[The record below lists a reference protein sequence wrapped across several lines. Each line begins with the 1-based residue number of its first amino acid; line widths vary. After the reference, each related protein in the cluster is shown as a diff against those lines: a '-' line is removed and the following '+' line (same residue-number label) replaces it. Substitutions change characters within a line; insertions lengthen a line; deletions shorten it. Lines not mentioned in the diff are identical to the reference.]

1 MEEIALHR
9 NNLPLLFLHLGV
21 ALTGDV
27 GGQVAWSSR
36 RSLDL
41 ARFVSG
47 DWRSALS
54 WVTVALVAA
63 VMSGI
68 LQLGVR
74 MTAGGSVFLLRLS
87 LKKMTVLGSGDH
99 GEDPRPTC
107 HKVSGSSSTST
118 RFIGSKSII
127 ECDGA
132 LPDLGVVVVRLF
144 FQRYHGGGGVRWTM
158 FRRDTGFSKGE
169 LVVLLLVSFLVQS
182 CLMQI
187 FVLCGDH
194 MCNLCKQ
201 IV

>member
-1 MEEIALHR
+1 
-9 NNLPLLFLHLGV
+9 
-21 ALTGDV
+21 
-27 GGQVAWSSR
+27 VAWSSR
-36 RSLDL
+36 RSSDL
-41 ARFVSG
+41 VRFVSG
-47 DWRSALS
+47 GWRSALS
-54 WVTVALVAA
+54 RVTVALVAA
-63 VMSGI
+63 VMSGV

-74 MTAGGSVFLLRLS
+74 MTAGGSVCLLRLS
-87 LKKMTVLGSGDH
+87 LEMMTVLGSGDH

-107 HKVSGSSSTST
+107 HKVSGSSFATT
-118 RFIGSKSII
+118 QFIGSKSII

-132 LPDLGVVVVRLF
+132 LPDLGVAVVRLF
-144 FQRYHGGGGVRWTM
+144 FRRYHGDGGGRWTM
-158 FRRDTGFSKGE
+158 FRRGTGFSKGE

>member
-1 MEEIALHR
+1 MEETVPR
-9 NNLPLLFLHLGV
+9 WNNLPLIFLHLGV
-21 ALTGDV
+21 APTGGV

-41 ARFVSG
+41 VRFVSG
-47 DWRSALS
+47 GWRSALS
-54 WVTVALVAA
+54 RVTVALAAA
-63 VMSGI
+63 VMCGV
-68 LQLGVR
+68 LQLDVR
-74 MTAGGSVFLLRLS
+74 MTACGGVRLLRLS
-87 LKKMTVLGSGDH
+87 LGKMAALGFGDH
-99 GEDPRPTC
+99 REDPRPTC
-107 HKVSGSSSTST
+107 HKVSGSSSATT

-182 CLMQI
+182 CLMQM

>member
-1 MEEIALHR
+1 MEEIASRR

-36 RSLDL
+36 RSSDL
-41 ARFVSG
+41 VRFVSG
-47 DWRSALS
+47 GWRSALS
-54 WVTVALVAA
+54 RVTVVLAAA
-63 VMSGI
+63 VMFGV

-74 MTAGGSVFLLRLS
+74 MTAGGSVCLLRLS
-87 LKKMTVLGSGDH
+87 LKKITVLGSGDH

-107 HKVSGSSSTST
+107 HKVSGSSSATT
-118 RFIGSKSII
+118 RFIGSKGII

-132 LPDLGVVVVRLF
+132 LPDLGVVVRLF
-144 FQRYHGGGGVRWTM
+144 FQRYHGGSGGRWTM
-158 FRRDTGFSKGE
+158 FRRGTGFSKDE

-182 CLMQI
+182 CLVQI

-194 MCNLCKQ
+194 MYNLL
-201 IV
+201 